1 MDAVIQAHSI
11 SADEAIKALKA
22 DPDGLGK
29 EEVSERLKIYG
40 HNSLPK
46 PKPTSIAV
54 FFLRQFL
61 SPLIYILLLAA
72 AISLFLGDWQESIF
86 IMIVLLLNS
95 VIGTIQEYSAE
106 KSAEALKN
114 LVRTRTRVIRD
125 GEEFELDSEELVPGD
140 IVLLESGG
148 RVPADIRLITVQDLV
163 IDESLLTGESIPD
176 SKDSELIF
184 DQRTPLGDR
193 ENMAFAGTI
202 VVSGRGRGVVVS
214 TGLKTAVGGL
224 AASLA
229 GKPET
234 KPPLILRMEKFNSKI
249 ALGVAVAVA
258 VIFAVEIYRGE
269 PIYDIFMQSVALA
282 VAAVPEGL
290 PVAMTVALSIGMSRM
305 AKRNVIVRRLVAVEA
320 LGSCNFIASDKT
332 GTLTV
337 NQLTVTR
344 AVIPGRDRWN
354 LIELAKAPE
363 TAVGAEVAKEEGGSA
378 GSEARGG
385 PSAAQA
391 GQAGQLSILKPLAR
405 ASVLANEAFSGF
417 RDGKWEYHGDAV
429 DVALLMMALEA
440 GITQQ
445 GEENNYPRIAQ
456 IPFESKRQFSATLH
470 QGPDGKIAFVKGSP
484 EKILKM
490 SSRMATS
497 EGEIPLDS
505 QGVNK
510 EGEALA
516 TAGFRLLALARG
528 KFPDDQEFSED
539 RLEDLTFL
547 GLVGMIDPLRP
558 EAKAAVEACKRSGV
572 EVAMVTGDHPATAFA
587 ISRELGLADSVDQ
600 VVTGIELKDAKARG
614 QEAVDALTRK
624 GRVYA
629 RVEPQQKVLITNSLV
644 RNGKLVAVTGDG
656 ANDAPALHAA
666 HVGVAMGKG
675 GTDVAKE
682 SADLIITDDNFASI
696 VSGIEEGRIV
706 YNNLR
711 KVIFFSISTGVAEI
725 FLFILALIFNMPLPL
740 IAVQLLWLN
749 LVTNGSQDVA
759 LAFEPAE
766 GGEMERAPRPAN
778 EPIFNRLMVER
789 VVLVALVVGG
799 LTYAVF
805 HWQVVMGKSIEDAR
819 NIAMIMMVLFENAVV
834 FASRSELKSAFD
846 SSPLRNPLL
855 VFGTIAA
862 ILIQVAAMY
871 LPGLSDVLQ
880 IHPVS
885 IYQWVELVGIAL
897 LAFAA
902 IELYKFM
909 RRRYPLSG

>member
-1 MDAVIQAHSI
+1 MDAVIEAYSI
-11 SADEAIKALKA
+11 PADDAIEALKA
-22 DPDGLGK
+22 NTEGGLGK
-29 EEVSERLKIYG
+29 DEVAERLRIYG
-40 HNSLPK
+40 PNSLPK

-54 FFLRQFL
+54 YFLRQFY

-72 AISLFLGDWQESIF
+72 AISLLLGDWQESIF

-95 VIGTIQEYSAE
+95 LIGTIQEYSAE

-114 LVRTRTRVIRD
+114 MVRTKTRVIRG
-125 GEEFELDSEELVPGD
+125 GEEFEIDSEELVPGD

-148 RVPADIRLITVQDLV
+148 KVPADIRLIEVQDLV
-163 IDESLLTGESIPD
+163 VDESLLTGESIPD
-176 SKDSELIF
+176 AKDPDLIL
-184 DQRTPLGDR
+184 DRRTPLGDR

-202 VVSGRGRGVVVS
+202 VVSGRGRGVAVATAS
-214 TGLKTAVGGL
+214 NTAVGGL

-269 PIYDIFMQSVALA
+269 PIYDIFLQSVALA

-344 AVIPGRDRWN
+344 AVIPGRDSWN
-354 LIELAKAPE
+354 VIDLAKSPR
-363 TAVGAEVAKEEGGSA
+363 EVAEEAAGKMVAEGPVGSQSA
-378 GSEARGG
+378 GQT
-385 PSAAQA
+385 SA
-391 GQAGQLSILKPLAR
+391 LKALAR

-417 RDGKWEYHGDAV
+417 RDGGWDYHGDAV
-429 DVALLMMALEA
+429 DVALLMMAQET
-440 GITQQ
+440 GVTQQ
-445 GEENNYPRIAQ
+445 EEQSNYPRIAQ

-470 QGPDGKIAFVKGSP
+470 QGPDGRIAFAKGSP

-490 SSRMATS
+490 SCRMATS
-497 EGEIPLDS
+497 DGEIPLDP
-505 QGVNK
+505 QGADKVA
-510 EGEALA
+510 EALA
-516 TAGFRLLALARG
+516 TAGFRLLALASGR
-528 KFPDDQEFSED
+528 FPENQEFAED
-539 RLEDLTFL
+539 RLEGLTFL

-558 EAKAAVEACKRSGV
+558 EAKAAVEACKSSGV
-572 EVAMVTGDHPATAFA
+572 QVAMVTGDHPATAFA

-600 VVTGIELKDAKARG
+600 VVTGMELKDAEAKG
-614 QEAVDALTRK
+614 PEAVDALTRK

-740 IAVQLLWLN
+740 LAVQLLWLN
-749 LVTNGSQDVA
+749 LVTNGIQDVA

-766 GGEMERAPRPAN
+766 GGEMNRPPRPAN
-778 EPIFNRLMVER
+778 EAIFNRLMVEK
-789 VVLVALVVGG
+789 VALVAVVVGG
-799 LTYAVF
+799 LTYAIF
-805 HWQVVMGKSIEDAR
+805 HWQMSMGRSIEEAR

-834 FASRSELKSAFD
+834 FASRSELKSAFS

-871 LPGLSDVLQ
+871 MPGLSDVLQ

-885 IYQWVELVGIAL
+885 LYQWVELVGVAL
-897 LAFAA
+897 VAFAA
-902 IELYKFM
+902 IELHKLI
-909 RRRYPLSG
+909 RRRFPMIG